1 MSKQDRTKELL
12 ALVESTASQMRSA
25 AILMQAAAERAQEQ
39 AHILEQEVKGDTDA
53 GTHDE

>member
-1 MSKQDRTKELL
+1 
-12 ALVESTASQMRSA
+12 MRSA